1 LAAVS
6 PPIGA
11 TTERDLRETFLCAA
25 LAGAFAVFV
34 VAVVP
39 RGGDLAAHLY
49 RTSLVSHGV
58 LVWDNL
64 WFAGQ
69 YPLASYSLLYYPLAA
84 LVGNSTLAVLGVVTA
99 AGVFAS
105 IAVREWHSVG
115 RWPARTFAVLLAGQV
130 FTAAYPYDLGLSTL
144 LGALWALQR
153 KRLWLAVCCIAATL
167 GISPLAFLFLA
178 LILLA
183 LFLRQRRLS
192 RQALVAG
199 GAVLA
204 AGGVQLAVLAVAPSP
219 GLVYPYG
226 TWRLLVGLAVA
237 GLGVVVS
244 LRGRGG
250 WSLASIF
257 VVWAAATIV
266 ADLVPSP
273 VGHNLIRASVFALPL
288 MLVAAAL
295 ADFRPRRL
303 SALAIV
309 AALAANVLPYAAMI
323 SDRSSGL
330 ASQAT
335 FWQPVVEF
343 LRSHSG
349 PSYRVEVV
357 PTANHWEAYYLPRAG
372 LPLARGWYR
381 QLDIADNPALYA
393 PRLTPADYRGWLR
406 ARGVRYVVL
415 PHLPLEATDAR
426 REARLVRSPAAGLD
440 EVFSSHAATIYEL
453 PRAEPILTG
462 PGAATVTAMSSSEID
477 GRVARAGTYLLRVH
491 FTPYWSIARGSLC
504 LARTRGGMTL
514 LDLRRA
520 GPFSLHAIETPG
532 GIVTA
537 FLDQDA
543 PGCRARRARR
553 A

>member
-1 LAAVS
+1 LGEVS
-6 PPIGA
+6 SSIGA
-11 TTERDLRETFLCAA
+11 TTERGLRETVVCASLGA
-25 LAGAFAVFV
+25 AFALFV
-34 VAVVP
+34 VTVTP

-49 RTSLVSHGV
+49 RTSLVKHGV

-69 YPLASYSLLYYPLAA
+69 YPLSSYSLLYYPLAA
-84 LVGNSTLAVLGVVTA
+84 LVGNTTLAIGGVATA

-105 IAVREWHSVG
+105 VAVREWHSVG

-144 LGALWALQR
+144 LATLWALQR
-153 KRLWLAVCCIAATL
+153 KRLWLAFCFVAATL

-178 LILLA
+178 LILVA
-183 LFLRQRRLS
+183 LFVRHRRLS

-204 AGGVQLAVLAVAPSP
+204 AGGAQLAILAVTPTP

-226 TWRLLVGLAVA
+226 TWRLLAGLAVA
-237 GLGVVVS
+237 GLGIVVS

-266 ADLVPSP
+266 ADLIPSP

-288 MLVAAAL
+288 MLVGSAL
-295 ADFRPRRL
+295 ADFRPRWL
-303 SALAIV
+303 SALAIA

-323 SDRSSGL
+323 SNRSSSL
-330 ASQAT
+330 ASQAA
-335 FWQPVVEF
+335 FWRPAVDF

-372 LPLARGWYR
+372 LALARGWYR

-393 PRLTPADYRGWLR
+393 SRLTPADYRRWLR

-415 PHLPLEATDAR
+415 PHLPLEATDAT
-426 REARLVRSPAAGLD
+426 REARLVRSRATGL
-440 EVFSSHAATIYEL
+440 EAVFSSRAAAIYEL
-453 PRAEPILTG
+453 PRPEPILTG
-462 PGAATVTAMSSSEID
+462 PGPATVTAMSSSEID
-477 GRVARAGTYLLRVH
+477 GRVARAGRYLLRVH
-491 FTPYWSIARGSLC
+491 FTSYWSIARGSLC
-504 LARTRGGMTL
+504 LARTRGDMTV
-514 LDLRRA
+514 LDMTRP
-520 GPFSLHAIETPG
+520 GPFALRAIETPG
-532 GIVTA
+532 GIITA
-537 FLDQDA
+537 LLDADA
-543 PGCRARRARR
+543 RGCRASRAP
-553 A
+553 